1 MKERGNKFSCEFFDT
16 LLLGIWFS
24 IVLLVLLG
32 LVFMVIP
39 SLPKLIAQKMT
50 ADLQVGLTVF
60 AILFW
65 SAVRININY
74 ELSLWVIP
82 FCYTGWQVVI
92 ATLWTTGI
100 MPRPINIFVAP
111 LTFTLITAIFAP
123 TIRFIWNRVKPR
135 YRMSRADKIK
145 KQKREQ

>member
-1 MKERGNKFSCEFFDT
+1 
-16 LLLGIWFS
+16 
-24 IVLLVLLG
+24 
-32 LVFMVIP
+32 
-39 SLPKLIAQKMT
+39 MT

-100 MPRPINIFVAP
+100 MPRPICSAFDVYINNSH
-111 LTFTLITAIFAP
+111 LCSHN
-123 TIRFIWNRVKPR
+123 TI
-135 YRMSRADKIK
+135 YL
-145 KQKREQ
+145 E